1 MMTGIDYTLVCIWVV
16 FIVAVSLF
24 CRRLSTSVADFLSA
38 NRCAGRYLLCTATD
52 MGTFAAIYVIAVFQ
66 QFYQSGFPGEWWNW
80 LIVMP
85 VMMILPMTGWVQYR
99 YRESRAQTMPE
110 LFQMRYGR
118 KFRIFSGALAFV
130 AGVLNYGIFPAVTAR
145 FLVAFCGMPD
155 SVSLLGLEIGTY
167 PLTMFIVLAFA
178 LFILMNGGQVSV
190 MVTDFFQ
197 GSMIYISFAFILVY
211 VLFKFGLDGIF
222 DPIVAAAEPGA
233 SRINPFDQSDV
244 GDFNIWFFVLLAF
257 NRMYSW
263 LVWPS
268 AQGYMAAAKSPHE
281 AKMARVLGQWGYQ
294 MKQVILMMLPLVA
307 WVVLNNPDLY
317 PVQNAAA
324 QGAIDAIGDP
334 NLQKQLTVPL
344 TLLQIFPPGLLGLF
358 AAVMIGAA
366 VTTDNSFIHS
376 WGSIFIQDVVVPI
389 TGKKLEPKKHIRLL
403 KWSVVGVAGFAFIWS
418 MVFPLKEWIFMYF
431 QITSSLFLSGA
442 GIALIGALYWKK
454 GTVQGAWG
462 AIITGLVLSVT
473 GLVLRQC
480 WESIPGALSVADEF
494 PVNGV
499 MVFSISAVVST
510 AVYVITS
517 LVTCTEDFNLDKLLH
532 RGEYAVEASR
542 AHSAAEKKTLKDI
555 LGITDE
561 FTRLD
566 KTIYIGSYLWII
578 GFFLL
583 NVLCTAWHFWV
594 RELPAGFWV
603 GLWKAYL
610 VILGTIMVGAAVWF
624 TTGGLINLKEL
635 CCKLSGERA
644 DEDDNGVV
652 EDSSDSRI
660 EE

>member
-1 MMTGIDYTLVCIWVV
+1 MMTGIDYSLIAAW
-16 FIVAVSLF
+16 VAVIVGVSIF
-24 CRRLSTSVADFLSA
+24 SRRLSSSVADFLSA

-52 MGTFAAIYVIAVFQ
+52 MGTFAAIYMIAVFQ

-118 KFRIFSGALAFV
+118 KFRIFSGILAFV

-145 FLVAFCGMPD
+145 FLVAFCGVPD
-155 SVSLLGLEIGTY
+155 HVNLLGLEVGTY
-167 PLTMFIVLAFA
+167 PLTMFAVLAFA

-197 GSMIYISFAFILVY
+197 GSMIYLSFSFIFIYIL
-211 VLFKFGLDGIF
+211 LRFGLNGIF
-222 DPIVAAAEPGA
+222 EPMLTAEPGA
-233 SRINPFDQSDV
+233 SRINPFDQADV

-268 AQGYMAAAKSPHE
+268 AQGYMAAAKNPHE
-281 AKMARVLGQWGYQ
+281 AKMSRVLGQWGYQ
-294 MKQVILMMLPLVA
+294 MKQVILMSLPLVV
-307 WVVLNNPDLY
+307 WLVLNNPDLY
-317 PVQNAAA
+317 PAEYAGA
-324 QGAIDAIGDP
+324 HAAIDRIGDP

-344 TLLQIFPPGLLGLF
+344 TLLQIFPTGLLGLF

-376 WGSIFIQDVVVPI
+376 WGSIFIQDVYVPL
-389 TGKKLEPKKHIRLL
+389 TGRKLEPKRHIRLL
-403 KWSVVGVAGFAFIWS
+403 KLSVFGVAAFAFFWS

-462 AIITGLVLSVT
+462 AILTGLLLSIA
-473 GLVLRQC
+473 GILLRQF
-480 WESIPGALSVADEF
+480 WAYIPGALEIADEF

-499 MVFSISAVVST
+499 MVFSISAVCST
-510 AVYVITS
+510 LVYVAVS
-517 LVTCTEDFNLDKLLH
+517 LATCKEDFNLDQLLH
-532 RGEYAVEASR
+532 RGEYAVEDSKAQTTTQRRSFK
-542 AHSAAEKKTLKDI
+542 EI
-555 LGITDE
+555 LGITKE

-566 KTIYIGSYLWII
+566 KIIYLGSYLWIV
-578 GFFLL
+578 GFLAL
-583 NVLCTAWHFWV
+583 NLGCTAWNFWV
-594 RELPAGFWV
+594 QELPTGFWI
-603 GLWKAYL
+603 GLWKSYL
-610 VILGTIMVGAAVWF
+610 VTLGVVMVGATFWF
-624 TTGGLINLKEL
+624 TIGGFIDLKAL
-635 CCKLSGERA
+635 YRHLATERIDDDDDGFV
-644 DEDDNGVV
+644 DEKQ
-652 EDSSDSRI
+652 
-660 EE
+660 

>member
-1 MMTGIDYTLVCIWVV
+1 MMSGIDYTLVFGWIV
-16 FIVAVSLF
+16 FIVVVSVY
-24 CRRLSTSVADFLSA
+24 CRRLSSSVADFLSA

-80 LIVMP
+80 LVVMP

-99 YRESRAQTMPE
+99 YRETRAQTMPE
-110 LFQMRYGR
+110 LFEMRYGR
-118 KFRIFSGALAFV
+118 TFRIFSGILAFT

-145 FLVAFCGMPD
+145 FLVGFCGFPET
-155 SVSLLGLEIGTY
+155 VNLLGLEIGTY
-167 PLTMFIVLAFA
+167 PLTMLAVLALA

-190 MVTDFFQ
+190 MITDFFQ
-197 GSMIYISFAFILVY
+197 GSMVYIGFSILLIY

-222 DPIVAAAEPGA
+222 DPMIAAAEPGA

-244 GDFNIWFFVLLAF
+244 GDFNLWFFVLLAF

-268 AQGYMAAAKSPHE
+268 AQGYMAAARSPHE

-294 MKQVILMMLPLVA
+294 MKQAVLMVLPLVA

-317 PVQNAAA
+317 PVQSAAA
-324 QGAIDAIGDP
+324 QGAIDAVGDP
-334 NLQKQLTVPL
+334 NLQKQLAVPL

-376 WGSIFIQDVVVPI
+376 WGGIFIQDVVVPI
-389 TGKKLEPKKHIRLL
+389 RGRKLKQKEHIRLL
-403 KWSVVGVAGFAFIWS
+403 KRAVIGVAGFAFFWS
-418 MVFPLKEWIFMYF
+418 LFFPLKEWIFMYF
-431 QITSSLFLSGA
+431 QVTSSIFLSGA

-462 AIITGLVLSVT
+462 AIVTGLVLSVT
-473 GLVLRQC
+473 GILLRQF
-480 WESIPGALSVADEF
+480 WAAIPGALELADKF
-494 PVNGV
+494 PISGIY
-499 MVFSISAVVST
+499 VFTISALCST
-510 AVYVITS
+510 AVYVAFS
-517 LVTCTEDFNLDKLLH
+517 LLTCKEDFNLDKLLH
-532 RGEYAVEASR
+532 RGPYAVENSK
-542 AHSAAEKKTLKDI
+542 AHSAAEKKTLRDI
-555 LGITDE
+555 MGITDE
-561 FTRLD
+561 FTTLD

-583 NVLCTAWHFWV
+583 NVLCTAWHFLV
-594 RELPAGFWV
+594 ANLSSAFWA
-603 GLWKAYL
+603 GLWKSYL
-610 VILGTIMVGAAVWF
+610 ILLGGIMVIAAVWF
-624 TTGGLINLKEL
+624 TIGGLINLKEL
-635 CCKLSGERA
+635 ITKLSRERT
-644 DEDDNGVV
+644 DEDDDGF
-652 EDSSDSRI
+652 I
-660 EE
+660 EK

>member
-1 MMTGIDYTLVCIWVV
+1 MMAGIDYTLIFVWVA
-16 FIVAVSLF
+16 FIVGISIF

-52 MGTFAAIYVIAVFQ
+52 MGTFAAIYMIAVFQ

-118 KFRIFSGALAFV
+118 KFRIFSGVLAFV

-145 FLVAFCGMPD
+145 FLVAFCGLPD
-155 SVSLLGLEIGTY
+155 HVSLLGIEVGTY
-167 PLTMFIVLAFA
+167 PLTMFVVLAFA

-197 GSMIYISFAFILVY
+197 GSMIYLSFAFILIY
-211 VLFKFGLDGIF
+211 ILWKFGLNGLFEPMLNAD
-222 DPIVAAAEPGA
+222 PGA
-233 SRINPFDQSDV
+233 SRLNPFDQGEV

-281 AKMARVLGQWGYQ
+281 AKMSRVLGQWGYQ
-294 MKQVILMMLPLVA
+294 MKQVVLMILPLVA
-307 WVVLNNPDLY
+307 WLVLNNPDLY
-317 PVQNAAA
+317 PVQAGAA
-324 QGAIDAIGDP
+324 QHAINAVGDP
-334 NLQKQLTVPL
+334 NLQKQLMVPL

-376 WGSIFIQDVVVPI
+376 WGSILIQDVVVPI

-403 KWSVVGVAGFAFIWS
+403 KVSVFCVAGFAFMWS
-418 MVFPLKEWIFMYF
+418 LIFPLKEWIFMYF

-462 AIITGLVLSVT
+462 AIFTGLFLSVT
-473 GLVLRQC
+473 GIILRQF
-480 WESIPGALSVADEF
+480 WGYIPGALEIADEF
-494 PVNGV
+494 PISGIY
-499 MVFSISAVVST
+499 VFTISAVCST
-510 AVYVITS
+510 VVYVVTS
-517 LVTCTEDFNLDKLLH
+517 LITCREDFDLDKLLH
-532 RGEYAVEASR
+532 RGEYAVKKSMVRSASG
-542 AHSAAEKKTLKDI
+542 KKTLRDV

-566 KTIYIGSYLWII
+566 KAIYIGSYLWII
-578 GFFLL
+578 CFFAL
-583 NVLCTAWHFWV
+583 NLLCTAWNFWV
-594 RELPAGFWV
+594 KELPIGFWV
-603 GLWKAYL
+603 GLWKSYV
-610 VILGTIMVGAAVWF
+610 VILGVVMVGAAFWF
-624 TTGGLINLKEL
+624 TIGGLINLKEL
-635 CCKLSGERA
+635 YRKLSGERV
-644 DEDDNGVV
+644 DDDDDGF
-652 EDSSDSRI
+652 I
-660 EE
+660 GK